1 MPLQEGESVII
12 CTCVSPL
19 QTEEEDERGGETK
32 DVWFYLLL
40 VMKSYGLILRLERQ
54 FSN

>member
-19 QTEEEDERGGETK
+19 QTEEDERGGETK